1 MATYLTPH
9 FSLEELSV
17 TQQRGLDNRPSAA
30 VVERLRAT
38 AEQLERVRS
47 LLGDRPITITSGYR
61 SPAVNR
67 AVGGALR
74 SAHLQGWA
82 VDFNCH
88 RFGTAL
94 DVCRVIAASDIEF
107 DQLIEEEGRWVHLSV
122 DPRRRRQVLT
132 KARTGYRPGLR
143 AAATRAST

>member
-9 FSLEELSV
+9 FSVEELSV
-17 TQQRGLDNRPSAA
+17 TQQRGLDNRPPPP
-30 VVERLRAT
+30 VIQRLRKT
-38 AEQLERVRS
+38 AEHLEAVRG

-61 SPAVNR
+61 SPAVNQ

-74 SAHLQGWA
+74 SAHMKGWA

-88 RFGTAL
+88 RFGSPL
-94 DVCRVIAASDIEF
+94 EVCRAIAASDVAF
-107 DQLIEEEGRWVHLSV
+107 DQLIEEGSWVHLSV

-132 KARTGYRPGLR
+132 KARAGYKLGLR
-143 AAATRAST
+143 AAETRART